1 MSFNVS
7 VSTVTYACAPVS
19 LIMLSLTAVSVTTF
33 NLVYRALYMR
43 VSLTELSLCHLLS
56 LCMRVSLTE
65 LSFTVSFTV
74 PVHAGFT
81 DEVVTLS
88 LCHFLS
94 LCMRVSLM

>member
-33 NLVYRALYMR
+33 NLVYRA
-43 VSLTELSLCHLLS
+43 